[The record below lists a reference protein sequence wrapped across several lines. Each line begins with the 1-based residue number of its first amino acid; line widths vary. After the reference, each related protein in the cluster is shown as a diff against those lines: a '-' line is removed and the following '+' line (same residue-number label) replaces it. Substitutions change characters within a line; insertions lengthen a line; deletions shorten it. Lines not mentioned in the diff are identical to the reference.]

1 MLRMGC
7 FWADVYISLRRVCT
21 AFDHYFVNLA
31 LCWCLKN
38 KNVSTVILGA
48 SKVEQLKQ
56 NLRSPD
62 QMNIVDDSVMDKI
75 DSILKNK
82 I

>member
-1 MLRMGC
+1 
-7 FWADVYISLRRVCT
+7 
-21 AFDHYFVNLA
+21 LA